1 MMNLQPY
8 AHQHVIPSRTRYQ
21 LRHFVIAKHDT
32 APMQW
37 RQVLIEAQSLLYNV
51 RMAELDVRRKEIEI
65 ERLLAT
71 GDEIDAIE
79 AEEKRL
85 GIQLTERTLAGARME
100 LQWLQEIAEETG
112 VYTPEEIEADQAEYW
127 AARLS
132 RQAGIDQM
140 ATQQGIGAAN
150 LESMRLAGLLTTENQ
165 CDTSSGSSTGQI
177 PSTEQDPSKPRLML
191 ERS

>member
-1 MMNLQPY
+1 MNLQPH

-21 LRHFVIAKHDT
+21 LRQFVIAKHDT

-37 RQVLIEAQSLLYNV
+37 RQVLIEAQSLFYNI
-51 RMAELDVRRKEIEI
+51 RIAELDVRKKEIEI

-79 AEEKRL
+79 AEEKQL

-100 LQWLQEIAEETG
+100 LQWLQEIAEEVG
-112 VYTPEEIEADQAEYW
+112 IYTPEQIETDQPKYW

-132 RQAGIDQM
+132 RQAGLDQM
-140 ATQQGIGAAN
+140 SIQQGISSGN
-150 LESMRLAGLLTTENQ
+150 LESMRLAGLITTEKE
-165 CDTSSGSSTGQI
+165 CDTLLGSSTGQTQN
-177 PSTEQDPSKPRLML
+177 TEQDLSKPRLML
-191 ERS
+191 EEG